1 MLLTTFPQTKSSL
14 LELFA
19 GLTGLP
25 INVDRGISL
34 DLLKKQH
41 SAQKVNVYA
50 LNNLEDGEQEEQE
63 QEVVEDVAK
72 VLINFKD
79 DNTAHSAEFASYF
92 ASIFHVTFLKF
103 LWLCATPTL
112 GPKICLLFFCDGS
125 QVVLVAVHC

>member
-1 MLLTTFPQTKSSL
+1 MLTTFPQTKSSL

-103 LWLCATPTL
+103 YGCVPHRCQSKNLSPYFL
-112 GPKICLLFFCDGS
+112 
-125 QVVLVAVHC
+125 